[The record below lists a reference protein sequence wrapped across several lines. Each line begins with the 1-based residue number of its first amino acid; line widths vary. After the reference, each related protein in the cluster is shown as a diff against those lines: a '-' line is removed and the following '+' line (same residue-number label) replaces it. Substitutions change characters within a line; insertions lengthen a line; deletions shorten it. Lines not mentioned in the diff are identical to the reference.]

1 MFADNPINILTKP
14 TTSLIRKAKFDAI
27 KKMIDIQQN
36 SPIEQLQNLNFWQ
49 LGEKINHI
57 SVPGESNMNLVLRIR
72 TNQGSYILKQSKS
85 YVRKYPQIPAPIL
98 RIEIE
103 YQFLKQLASNSF
115 LASLS
120 PKVLHYDAPNHLM
133 LLEDLGEGS
142 DFLSLYGGFRQLEI
156 EVINHLVDYLKHLH
170 QLEITH
176 FPSTVTMRTLN
187 HEHIFNFPFLEEN
200 GFDLDTIQPGLQEVS
215 LTYKTNPLLK
225 KAIQTLGNRYLAN
238 GKVLM
243 HGDFYP
249 GSWLQVP
256 SGIKII
262 DPEFGGLG
270 DAEFDLGVF
279 LAHLDLSEQA
289 EDMSAQVQ
297 KQYNLPVDWSLVQQY
312 RGVEILR
319 RLIGIA
325 QLPVSLSLDAK
336 KSLLARATTYLLS

>member
-1 MFADNPINILTKP
+1 
-14 TTSLIRKAKFDAI
+14 
-27 KKMIDIQQN
+27 MIDIQQN
-36 SPIEQLQNLNFWQ
+36 STIELLQNLGFWQ
-49 LGEKINHI
+49 SGEKISQI
-57 SVPGESNMNLVLRIR
+57 SIPGESNMNLVLRIE
-72 TNQGSYILKQSKS
+72 TNQGSYILKQAKS
-85 YVRKYPQIPAPIL
+85 YVRKYPQIPAPIH

-103 YQFLKQLASNSF
+103 YQFLKQLTGNSF

-120 PKVLHYDAPNHLM
+120 PKVLQYDAPNHLM

-142 DFLSLYGGFRQLEI
+142 DFLSLYGGQRQLKNE
-156 EVINHLVDYLKHLH
+156 EVKHLVDYLMHLH
-170 QLEITH
+170 QLQITN
-176 FPSTVTMRTLN
+176 FPATGAMRTLN

-200 GFDLDTIQPGLQEVS
+200 GVDLDSIQPGLQEVS
-215 LTYKTNPLLK
+215 LSYKTDLLLK
-225 KAIQTLGNRYLAN
+225 QGIQALGNRYLAD
-238 GKVLM
+238 GKVLI
-243 HGDFYP
+243 HGDYYP

-279 LAHLDLSEQA
+279 LAHLDLSQQA
-289 EDMSAQVQ
+289 EDLSAQVQ
-297 KQYNLPVDWSLVQQY
+297 IQYTLPVDWSLVQQY

-336 KSLLARATTYLLS
+336 KSLLARARTYVMS

>member
-1 MFADNPINILTKP
+1 
-14 TTSLIRKAKFDAI
+14 
-27 KKMIDIQQN
+27 MIDIQQN
-36 SPIEQLQNLNFWQ
+36 SPIELLQSLGFWHS
-49 LGEKINHI
+49 GEKISLI
-57 SVPGESNMNLVLRIR
+57 SVPGESNMNLVLRIE
-72 TNQGSYILKQSKS
+72 TNQGSYILKQAKT
-85 YVRKYPQIPAPIL
+85 YVRKYPQISAPIH

-103 YQFLKQLASNSF
+103 YQFLKQLTGNSF
-115 LASLS
+115 LASQS

-142 DFLSLYGGFRQLEI
+142 DFLSLYGGQRQLKNQ
-156 EVINHLVDYLKHLH
+156 EVNHLVDYLMHLH
-170 QLEITH
+170 QLQITN
-176 FPSTVTMRTLN
+176 FPATGAMRTLN

-200 GFDLDTIQPGLQEVS
+200 GVDLDTIQPGLQEVS
-215 LTYKTNPLLK
+215 LPYKTDPLLK
-225 KAIQTLGNRYLAN
+225 QVIQALGNRYLED

-243 HGDFYP
+243 HGDYYP
-249 GSWLQVP
+249 GSWLQVS

-289 EDMSAQVQ
+289 EDLSAQVL
-297 KQYNLPVDWSLVQQY
+297 KQYRLPVDWSLVQQY

-336 KSLLARATTYLLS
+336 KSLLAHARTYVMS

>member
-1 MFADNPINILTKP
+1 
-14 TTSLIRKAKFDAI
+14 
-27 KKMIDIQQN
+27 MIDLQQN
-36 SPIEQLQNLNFWQ
+36 SPVTLLQNLGFWKADEQ
-49 LGEKINHI
+49 II
-57 SVPGESNMNLVLRIR
+57 STSVPGESNMNLVLRVQ
-72 TNQGSYILKQSKS
+72 TNQGNYILKQAKS
-85 YVRKYPQIPAPIL
+85 YVRTYPQIPAPIS

-103 YQFLKQLASNSF
+103 YEFLKQLASNPF

-142 DFLSLYGGFRQLEI
+142 DFISLYGGNRQLNSEEI
-156 EVINHLVDYLKHLH
+156 RHLVDYLMHLH
-170 QLEITH
+170 ELQPLN
-176 FPSTVTMRTLN
+176 FPETGDMRSLN
-187 HEHIFNFPFLEEN
+187 HEHIFAFPFLEEN
-200 GFDLDTIQPGLQEVS
+200 GFNLDSIQPGLQEAS
-215 LTYKTNPLLK
+215 IPYKTDIVLK
-225 KAIQTLGNRYLAN
+225 QRIQTLGNRYLAN

-249 GSWLQVP
+249 GSWLQV
-256 SGIKII
+256 STGIKVI

-279 LAHLDLSEQA
+279 LAHLELSEQA
-289 EDMSAQVQ
+289 ENLIPEVQ
-297 KQYNLPVDWSLVQQY
+297 KHYRLPIDWALVQYY

-336 KSLLARATTYLLS
+336 KSLLARARTYLLS

>member
-1 MFADNPINILTKP
+1 
-14 TTSLIRKAKFDAI
+14 
-27 KKMIDIQQN
+27 MIDFQQN
-36 SPIEQLQNLNFWQ
+36 SPLPLLQNLGFWKVN
-49 LGEKINHI
+49 ERII
-57 SVPGESNMNLVLRIR
+57 RTSVPGESNMNLVLRIH
-72 TNQGSYILKQSKS
+72 TNQGSYILKQAKP
-85 YVRKYPQIPAPIL
+85 YVRKYPQIPAPIS

-103 YQFLKQLASNSF
+103 YQFLKQLDHNPF

-120 PKVLHYDAPNHLM
+120 PKVLQYDAPNHIM

-142 DFLSLYGGFRQLEI
+142 DFLSLYGGQQQLKSAEI
-156 EVINHLVDYLKHLH
+156 QHLMDYLIHLH
-170 QLEITH
+170 QLEIKN
-176 FPSTVTMRTLN
+176 FPETGDMRLLN

-200 GFDLDTIQPGLQEVS
+200 GFDLDSIQPGLQEVS
-215 LTYKTNPLLK
+215 LPYKTDSVLK
-225 KAIQTLGNRYLAN
+225 QRIQALGNRYLAD

-249 GSWLQVP
+249 GSWLQVS

-279 LAHLDLSEQA
+279 LAHLELSEQ
-289 EDMSAQVQ
+289 EEGLCAQVQ
-297 KQYNLPVDWSLVQQY
+297 KHYSLAVDWTLVQHY

-336 KSLLARATTYLLS
+336 KSLLARARTYLLS

>member
-1 MFADNPINILTKP
+1 
-14 TTSLIRKAKFDAI
+14 
-27 KKMIDIQQN
+27 MIDIQQN
-36 SPIEQLQNLNFWQ
+36 SPIELLQNLGFWQ
-49 LGEKINHI
+49 SGEKISQI
-57 SVPGESNMNLVLRIR
+57 SVPGESNMNLVLRIE
-72 TNQGSYILKQSKS
+72 TNQGSYIIKQAKS
-85 YVRKYPQIPAPIL
+85 YVRKYPQIPAPIH

-115 LASLS
+115 LASQS

-142 DFLSLYGGFRQLEI
+142 DFLSLYGCHRQLKNE
-156 EVINHLVDYLKHLH
+156 EVKHLVDYLMHLH
-170 QLEITH
+170 QLKITN
-176 FPSTVTMRTLN
+176 FPATGAMRTLN

-200 GFDLDTIQPGLQEVS
+200 GVDLDTIQPGLQEVS
-215 LTYKTNPLLK
+215 LPYKTDLPLK
-225 KAIQTLGNRYLAN
+225 QVIHALGNRYLAD

-243 HGDFYP
+243 HGDYYP
-249 GSWLQVP
+249 GSWLQVS

-289 EDMSAQVQ
+289 EDLSAQVQ
-297 KQYNLPVDWSLVQQY
+297 KQYTLPVDWSLVQQY

-325 QLPVSLSLDAK
+325 QLPVSLSLNAK
-336 KSLLARATTYLLS
+336 KSLLARARTYVMS

>member
-1 MFADNPINILTKP
+1 
-14 TTSLIRKAKFDAI
+14 
-27 KKMIDIQQN
+27 MIDIQQN
-36 SPIEQLQNLNFWQ
+36 SPLTLFQNLEFWRA
-49 LGEKINHI
+49 GEIIKST
-57 SVPGESNMNLVLRIR
+57 SVPGESNMNLVLRIE
-72 TNQGSYILKQSKS
+72 TNQGSYILKQAKS
-85 YVRKYPQIPAPIL
+85 YVRKYPQIAAPIS

-103 YQFLKQLASNSF
+103 YQFLKQLDSNPF

-120 PKVLHYDAPNHLM
+120 PKVLHYDAQNHLM

-142 DFLSLYGGFRQLEI
+142 DFLSLYGGQRQLNSEEI
-156 EVINHLVDYLKHLH
+156 QHLVDYLMHLH
-170 QLEITH
+170 QLEVTN
-176 FPSTVTMRTLN
+176 FPATGAMRILN
-187 HEHIFNFPFLEEN
+187 QEHIFDFPFLEEN
-200 GFDLDTIQPGLQEVS
+200 GFDLDNIQPCLQEAS
-215 LTYKTNPLLK
+215 MPFKTDTDLK
-225 KAIQTLGNRYLAN
+225 QRIQALGNRYLTD

-249 GSWLQVP
+249 GSWLQVT

-289 EDMSAQVQ
+289 EEMSAQVQ
-297 KQYNLPVDWSLVQQY
+297 KHYSLPVDWSLVQQY

-325 QLPVSLSLDAK
+325 QLPLSLSLDAK
-336 KSLLARATTYLLS
+336 KTLLGRARTYLIS